1 MRDNQQA
8 VPETGHA
15 TGPSPVGIRW
25 TQLAASLGF
34 GLVQLDVTVIN
45 VALPRL
51 GTELGAGISGLQWI
65 VDGYALVLA
74 VMLLIGGF
82 LGDRFGARRVYL
94 IGVGIFALGSAL
106 CGSAP
111 EVVTLVAARAL
122 QGAGAAVMLPCSL
135 SLVNHATQHDS
146 ALRIRAVGLWTA
158 SGSIGLAAGPLIGG
172 LLLAIGSWRTIF
184 LINLP
189 ICLAA
194 ALFAL
199 RAPETPRENEGQSLD
214 PLGQLLAILA
224 LGGLVGGV
232 IEAHPLGLAHPIVL
246 GLFAT
251 AAVATP
257 LFIRVEARSA
267 APLMPLWLFRSP
279 TFTTAVLY
287 GAVANVTLYGMIF
300 VLSLYFQ
307 RVRGYGGPSLGLAYL
322 PLTATFVVV
331 NLINPRMVRRFGVR
345 ACMVGGFLVDAL
357 GFALLLV
364 LSPDSS
370 YWIAVP
376 AFILMPAGMGTG
388 IPAMIGAMLASVDRA
403 RSGVASAITNASRQ
417 AGGAVGVALFGSLA
431 GHDLVGGLHTGALI
445 SVGLLLAMAG
455 LTQAFVPGRLSMR

>member
-1 MRDNQQA
+1 MHDIRQA
-8 VPETGHA
+8 ASGSGHIVA
-15 TGPSPVGIRW
+15 SSGDIRW

-94 IGVGIFALGSAL
+94 VGLGIFSLGSAL
-106 CGSAP
+106 CAGAP
-111 EVVTLVAARAL
+111 EVVTLVAARGL

-135 SLVNHATQHDS
+135 SLVNHATQHDPP
-146 ALRIRAVGLWTA
+146 LRLRAIGLWTA

-172 LLLAIGSWRTIF
+172 LLLAIGSWRLIF

-189 ICLAA
+189 ICVAA
-194 ALFAL
+194 ALFAV
-199 RAPETPRENEGQSLD
+199 RAPETPRENEGQGLD

-232 IEAHPLGLAHPIVL
+232 IEAHPLGLTHPVVL
-246 GLFAT
+246 GLFAM
-251 AAVATP
+251 ALVATP

-267 APLMPLWLFRSP
+267 APLMPLSLFRSR

-322 PLTATFVVV
+322 PLTATFIAV
-331 NLINPRMVRRFGVR
+331 NLVNSRMVHRFGVR

-364 LSPDSS
+364 LSSDSS

-388 IPAMIGAMLASVDRA
+388 IPAMIGAMLASVERA
-403 RSGVASAITNASRQ
+403 RSGVASAVTNAARQ
-417 AGGAVGVALFGSLA
+417 AGGAVGVAVFGSLA
-431 GHDLVGGLHTGALI
+431 GHDLVGGLHAGAVL
-445 SVGLLLAMAG
+445 SVILLVVMAG
-455 LTQAFVPGRLSMR
+455 VTRAFVPGRLGMR